1 MTYIVTNVMNNE
13 PIIIELQ
20 DKTRCI
26 QRITKLYNKL
36 LGSNRIFEQD
46 QAGINISDIYTDKKN
61 ITKILIRE
69 LLNGSYQPMQYDERK
84 VYINSKMR
92 LIANYSFID
101 RLLLGIL
108 YDLFRERTLHLIS
121 PSVYSY
127 ISGRSAKQAIQSF
140 CSYLKQIQAP
150 NKQINLYVLRADI
163 TNYGGS
169 IPADTH
175 AIFWNY
181 FYDIL
186 EEIKDLEQRHCLR
199 IVIEEALR
207 PILHTEDN
215 LPYQK
220 IVGIPVGSPLATLI
234 YNLYLSELDEA
245 LSDIP
250 YGFYARYSDDFIY
263 ANTDIN
269 QFKEGERRI
278 TAILEKLRLRC
289 NPSKNQRFYLT
300 HAGKPSIDSE
310 HFIGSNRIELCGL
323 IIFSDG
329 TKTLKRSV
337 IQKMLERIKHR
348 LINATPMLSPLNL
361 EQKGQALCQIANN
374 LLNENNSFKDPAIQR
389 IFKEVTNRGC
399 LKQIDYAIALII
411 VELLTGIKGARA
423 FRKIPYATLRN
434 EWHLT
439 SLCREKNYWDQHK
452 FSFRKNGV
460 FTYDKDER
468 FI

>member
-1 MTYIVTNVMNNE
+1 MNNE

-46 QAGINISDIYTDKKN
+46 QAGINISDIYTDKN

-175 AIFWNY
+175 AIF
-181 FYDIL
+181 
-186 EEIKDLEQRHCLR
+186 
-199 IVIEEALR
+199 
-207 PILHTEDN
+207 
-215 LPYQK
+215 
-220 IVGIPVGSPLATLI
+220 
-234 YNLYLSELDEA
+234 
-245 LSDIP
+245 
-250 YGFYARYSDDFIY
+250 
-263 ANTDIN
+263 
-269 QFKEGERRI
+269 
-278 TAILEKLRLRC
+278 
-289 NPSKNQRFYLT
+289 
-300 HAGKPSIDSE
+300 
-310 HFIGSNRIELCGL
+310 
-323 IIFSDG
+323 G
-329 TKTLKRSV
+329 TIS
-337 IQKMLERIKHR
+337 M
-348 LINATPMLSPLNL
+348 
-361 EQKGQALCQIANN
+361 
-374 LLNENNSFKDPAIQR
+374 
-389 IFKEVTNRGC
+389 
-399 LKQIDYAIALII
+399 
-411 VELLTGIKGARA
+411 
-423 FRKIPYATLRN
+423 
-434 EWHLT
+434 
-439 SLCREKNYWDQHK
+439 
-452 FSFRKNGV
+452 
-460 FTYDKDER
+460 TY
-468 FI
+468 